1 MANKKGEGTKMT
13 ETYFEVVN
21 APISIEEVT
30 KKVIRREC
38 GAVTTFTGTVREF
51 TKGRRTLHLEYMA
64 YRSMA
69 EKMLAKI
76 GDETKE
82 KWPGTHVAITHRIGT
97 LQISDIAVVVSV
109 STPHRKE
116 AYEANEYIME
126 RIKQIVPIWK
136 KEFWEDG
143 EEWIGDQL
151 QKTSYPDGEPG
162 KVGIE

>member
-1 MANKKGEGTKMT
+1 MTK
-13 ETYFEVVN
+13 TYFEVVDT
-21 APISIEEVT
+21 PISIEEVAQ
-30 KKVIRREC
+30 KVIRREC
-38 GAVTTFTGTVREF
+38 GAVTTFIGTVREF
-51 TKGRRTLHLEYMA
+51 TKGRRTLYLEYAA

-76 GDETKE
+76 GEETKE

-97 LQISDIAVVVSV
+97 LQISDIAVVVAV
-109 STPHRKE
+109 STPHRKA

-143 EEWIGDQL
+143 GKWIGDQL
-151 QKTSYPDGEPG
+151 EQTPYPNGEPE
-162 KVGIE
+162 KENAK